1 MEITTDTDNEPSQKV
16 ILANGGDEVERF
28 TKPVS
33 LGGKPTIRYRIA
45 L

>member
-16 ILANGGDEVERF
+16 ILANGKVEVERF
-28 TKPVS
+28 DKPAS
-33 LGGKPTIRYRIA
+33 LGGKPTIRYRIG